1 VEPRAEP
8 PVERAAV
15 PRAPLAVLDDV
26 NSEPAAF
33 DHGIRVV
40 EKINQHTDLARFG
53 SQRQTLDRASCF
65 LFPSSWFLMLIGEI
79 MRVALGALRVNKMR
93 SFLTMLGI
101 VIGVAAV
108 IAMVGLGRG
117 AEKAVRE
124 RIASLGTTLLSVNPG
139 QTFGRGV
146 ASVDERARLTTD
158 DADALVERSTALVAV
173 QPEMSR
179 QLQVQYLNRNSAT
192 RVVGTTSNYL
202 TVRKYDLAA
211 GKMFSTGDDLSRRRV
226 AIIGPTVMTNL
237 GIDNPAAIVG
247 EQIRIRGIQFDVVGV
262 LASKG
267 QASGFGDP
275 DDQILIPITTARFR
289 VMGTNRL
296 NSINVLAASEA
307 EIPAAMADVQ
317 RILRREHRLRPG
329 RDDDFQIR
337 SQSDFL
343 NTLGETTQVFGRLLL
358 GIAIVSLLVGGIGIM
373 NIMLVSVTERTR
385 EIGIRKAL
393 GATRFNVMLQF
404 LIEAVVL
411 SLMGGLIG
419 VALGIGSAQFLDWK
433 FAWNTDIQLA
443 SILISFG
450 FAALI
455 GVVFGVW
462 PAQRAAGMNPISALR
477 YE

>member
-1 VEPRAEP
+1 
-8 PVERAAV
+8 
-15 PRAPLAVLDDV
+15 
-26 NSEPAAF
+26 
-33 DHGIRVV
+33 
-40 EKINQHTDLARFG
+40 
-53 SQRQTLDRASCF
+53 
-65 LFPSSWFLMLIGEI
+65 MLIGEI

-146 ASVDERARLTTD
+146 ASVDERARLTTS

-211 GKMFSTGDDLSRRRV
+211 GKMFSNGDDLSRRRV

-237 GIDNPAAIVG
+237 GISNPAAIVG

-411 SLMGGLIG
+411 SLMGGLLG